1 MPENRWPPHESW
13 CAAGG
18 GSDASLRHWAGP
30 MPAPAMPGEDQR
42 RLVRVESQWP
52 AEELADG
59 CKLGRTGM
67 GETHLGRKT
76 FLPS

>member
-1 MPENRWPPHESW
+1 
-13 CAAGG
+13 
-18 GSDASLRHWAGP
+18 
-30 MPAPAMPGEDQR
+30 MPGEDQR

-67 GETHLGRKT
+67 GETHLGRKP
-76 FLPS
+76 FLPA